1 MIGIVVLFCMEM
13 VIDGGK
19 EMVIGGD
26 IHDDHVILIGICIGL
41 DHVICNCPGY
51 DNREMIDHRDLW
63 LPYRH
68 LVLDYEL
75 FLLLNNQFE
84 SDDREH
90 QDQQH
95 PSWHR
100 LRLQYLR
107 M

>member
-26 IHDDHVILIGICIGL
+26 IHDDCHVILIVICIGL

-68 LVLDYEL
+68 LVLDCEL
-75 FLLLNNQFE
+75 VSLLNNQFE
-84 SDDREH
+84 FDDREH

-95 PSWHR
+95 PS
-100 LRLQYLR
+100 
-107 M
+107 